1 MTVSKHYEKER
12 FLREN
17 IIKFIGGEGKIIK
30 EISVSLYEKIY
41 ITDNCVAIFYNPVND
56 VLITKYVMTK
66 SQLRKMYADAPKD
79 LILKAIKYQKMGV
92 QKF

>member
-41 ITDNCVAIFYNPVND
+41 II
-56 VLITKYVMTK
+56 L
-66 SQLRKMYADAPKD
+66 LR
-79 LILKAIKYQKMGV
+79 
-92 QKF
+92 